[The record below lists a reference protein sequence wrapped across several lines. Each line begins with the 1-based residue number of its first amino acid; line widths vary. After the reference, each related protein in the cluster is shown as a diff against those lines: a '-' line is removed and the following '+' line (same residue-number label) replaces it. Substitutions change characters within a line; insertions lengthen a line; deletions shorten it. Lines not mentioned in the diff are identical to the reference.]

1 MKNLFLL
8 SLLFLIS
15 SCSTDEVDTSTDL
28 KSNTLTKSI
37 NIETSTN
44 STYKAPSPLTYYVTC
59 TSTSTPPNTY
69 TANIY
74 WNAPLIS
81 ATGLSY
87 LQIEPLDSNLN
98 SYPIVNIPIPNT
110 SNGNINII
118 HDYTGNYNDVWLA
131 TNGDIHI
138 NAKWFNVSHLHIDA
152 NNQISS
158 PWVFYDLIQFP

>member
-69 TANIY
+69 TANIRITSY
-74 WNAPLIS
+74 NVCYTKLLRKALKVSPQRQSLILPS
-81 ATGLSY
+81 DQHFQCFFS
-87 LQIEPLDSNLN
+87 
-98 SYPIVNIPIPNT
+98 
-110 SNGNINII
+110 
-118 HDYTGNYNDVWLA
+118 
-131 TNGDIHI
+131 
-138 NAKWFNVSHLHIDA
+138 
-152 NNQISS
+152 
-158 PWVFYDLIQFP
+158 